1 MTVNF
6 TVAASVS
13 FIVAARS
20 FIVNVNVTDDV
31 FFPSQ
36 VLMKVIVTL
45 RELVLSIYPRYIC
58 LYIVINMPP

>member
-45 RELVLSIYPRYIC
+45 RELVLSI
-58 LYIVINMPP
+58 

>member
-31 FFPSQ
+31 FSFASIDESYCHT
-36 VLMKVIVTL
+36 KRTS
-45 RELVLSIYPRYIC
+45 LVNLS
-58 LYIVINMPP
+58 